1 MKKPNISK
9 SYGGKKM
16 FTKLCNKKLK
26 KLEGDSDEYYTPK
39 YTVKCILDILN
50 PKYIKDKIIYCPCDA
65 EWSNFVIYLKEQK
78 DKLGYKELIY
88 TSDDFRTH
96 GDLFDKAELIITNPP
111 FSLYAEWMQFL
122 KEHNCKFVSICM
134 TTSAKYALKYNYYMY
149 RLIIN
154 NKLFY
159 SKETEMFYRPKNSDR
174 NFNLEK
180 KGSITYTILY
190 SDKDMFYRKLRLPYI
205 RLIEDYGD
213 KLEYFDNYRYN
224 GEQVLNINY
233 IYDLPLDYN
242 GYFAVSPLYVCS
254 RYKLLDN
261 IQFLELVKDTTVNG
275 KKKFERACCKW
286 KDFSINQY
294 YINQDK

>member
-1 MKKPNISK
+1 MKKQNISK
-9 SYGGKKM
+9 PYSGG
-16 FTKLCNKKLK
+16 TAHEKLTNKKLK

-39 YTVKCILDILN
+39 YTVECILDVLN

-65 EWSNFVIYLKEQK
+65 EWSNFVIVLKEQK

-96 GDLFDKAELIITNPP
+96 GDLFDKADLIITNPP
-111 FSLYAEWMQFL
+111 FSLYAEWVRFL
-122 KEHNCKFVSICM
+122 NEHNCKFVSIS
-134 TTSAKYALKYNYYMY
+134 TGTSCKYALKYNYYSY
-149 RLIIN
+149 VLTIN
-154 NKLFY
+154 KKLFL

-180 KGSITYTILY
+180 AGSIKYSLIY
-190 SDKDMFYRKLRLPYI
+190 SDKDMFYKKLILPYI

-233 IYDLPLDYN
+233 SYDLPLDYN
-242 GYFAVSPLYVCS
+242 GYFGLPSTFVQTCH
-254 RYKLLDN
+254 KLLDN

-275 KKKFERACCKW
+275 KKKFARACCKW
-286 KDFSINQY
+286 KDFSINQQ